1 MTSHFEPGSRVRVIA
16 SGQHAPYHRPE
27 DLSALLGK
35 EGIVTGR
42 TAGELIEARIAG
54 AVVPRSFGYLLHP
67 SQLEALE
74 PEEMPEGQLC
84 DRLKNYAV
92 HESHSATRGPRGG
105 RCDRKAKAKDGDGTW
120 ACGVHLGADK
130 RGEENRK
137 RGQQRRNWKNSS
149 ERKTFLA
156 SVDQGGTRQ

>member
-1 MTSHFEPGSRVRVIA
+1 MSTLFEAGSRVRVIA
-16 SGQHAPYHRPE
+16 SDEHASHHRAE
-27 DLSALLGK
+27 DLAALLGK
-35 EGIVTGR
+35 EGNVTGR
-42 TAGELIEARIAG
+42 TLGELIEVRIAG
-54 AVVPRSFGYLLHP
+54 AVVPSNFGYLLHP

-74 PEEMPEGQLC
+74 PEAVPDGQLC

-105 RCDRKAKAKDGDGTW
+105 RCDRKAKARDGDGTW

-137 RGQQRRNWKNSS
+137 RGTQRRSWKNSRA
-149 ERKTFLA
+149 RKSWLA
-156 SVDQGGTRQ
+156 PDSADS